1 MIALATREATIPTR
15 SLLPTVEKWI
25 SNAVLDG
32 MRRPYIRSVRGTPH
46 HIVIGASSIPN
57 GPAPHEH
64 ARWKTGIIE
73 AHPGLHL
80 PTIGVR
86 LTSELLDEARTA
98 CAQREWDDLLRIAD
112 QTGITRLYSIREHHR
127 TGWYAERNPE
137 AGYAPG
143 AALTILD
150 LAMRTEDERGHSLVI
165 WGVDLEPGVGP
176 S

>member
-1 MIALATREATIPTR
+1 VIATLPT
-15 SLLPTVEKWI
+15 SAPTPNQAPLLPIVEKWI
-25 SNAVLDG
+25 SNAVLDAI
-32 MRRPYIRSVRGTPH
+32 RRPYIRSVKGTPN

-86 LTSELLDEARTA
+86 LTEELLDEARTA
-98 CAQREWDDLLRIAD
+98 CTQREWDDLHRIAD
-112 QTGITRLYSIREHHR
+112 QTSITRLYRIKEHHR
-127 TGWYAERNPE
+127 TGWYAERNPL

-143 AALTILD
+143 AALSILD

-165 WGVDLEPGVGP
+165 WGEHLALG
-176 S
+176 